1 MALVVFDG
9 RILTLQRNR
18 RLPFPAQ
25 AGSAHCGIAGP
36 LRNDELRAIEAAS
49 LQRLRLA
56 GLDLDMLRDAD
67 MPNANRLTVGIMAMV
82 AEEEGKAISAR
93 TKAALAAAKKRD
105 PKLKLGGYRG
115 GKITPSIRKAAS
127 AARKAR
133 AETVAPILHRSST
146 ICVRQV

>member
-36 LRNDELRAIEAAS
+36 LRNDELRAIEATS
-49 LQRLRLA
+49 PQRLRLA

-105 PKLKLGGYRG
+105 PKLKLADFVRG
-115 GKITPSIRKAAS
+115 FSVHYPDIRRRSDCAGSRHRTTACGPSPVS
-127 AARKAR
+127 
-133 AETVAPILHRSST
+133 EN
-146 ICVRQV
+146 